1 PLDQPKRTG
10 IADAAAANSAGE
22 PTARRNRGLRG
33 RVRGRDALPAQPQER
48 SPRRQEAGRRR
59 STRVRRDWTGQ
70 RHHHAHPPPRLD
82 RARLAPRRRG
92 RPDPHQEPRRPVLN
106 DLDRPTAALLPIR
119 RPRPRL
125 TGPYNALHG
134 QGMESGPVVHMP
146 RLVIRRCRSA
156 QHRSSSS
163 AQAYVHPRSPRGQGG
178 GPVPNSNRKP
188 PASSN
193 EPDPPLSSTLGR
205 ALPPEQRQ
213 RLQAAAG
220 DAAASRLRA
229 YHDQH
234 GHEPNEVVHSDQKRA
249 KDRAREAR
257 QQKRRKAAGRKAA
270 SETPL
275 PLDLDSPD
283 LQRTAQE

>member
-1 PLDQPKRTG
+1 
-10 IADAAAANSAGE
+10 
-22 PTARRNRGLRG
+22 
-33 RVRGRDALPAQPQER
+33 
-48 SPRRQEAGRRR
+48 
-59 STRVRRDWTGQ
+59 
-70 RHHHAHPPPRLD
+70 
-82 RARLAPRRRG
+82 
-92 RPDPHQEPRRPVLN
+92 
-106 DLDRPTAALLPIR
+106 
-119 RPRPRL
+119 
-125 TGPYNALHG
+125 
-134 QGMESGPVVHMP
+134 
-146 RLVIRRCRSA
+146 
-156 QHRSSSS
+156 
-163 AQAYVHPRSPRGQGG
+163 
-178 GPVPNSNRKP
+178 VPNSNRKP

-283 LQRTAQE
+283 LQRTAQEFVTAMLLQRGHGPSPSDLAQHLHSECELTCGDGQNAETRRQIRKRHRDDIHNGLYRRGLIKFGASRGVLEHGDGRPVPPKKRRRPRGRSDDSGHSSRR